1 MRDELQEPEPVVGSQ
16 AVPLKRCSSCGYD
29 LTGLPPD
36 QTCPKCGKKLV
47 LRAWLTS
54 GGRVLWQRMLAV
66 WLIAGLA
73 LLIRIISQLIS
84 GTSSLWT
91 IAACIGILGLLAA
104 AAVAILKRLSRPP
117 ARHDVELIL
126 SADGLTVR
134 PRRGKSIHA
143 PWSSLG
149 SVAMGRDLG
158 GLRLLTLWPRR
169 GAWIYAPAMSLIID
183 GAQINSDA
191 LRERIERLIAES
203 SGRGGCPAQGISR
216 RSSHLIFA

>member
-1 MRDELQEPEPVVGSQ
+1 MSEQP
-16 AVPLKRCSSCGYD
+16 
-29 LTGLPPD
+29 
-36 QTCPKCGKKLV
+36 TCPECGKKLV
-47 LRAWLTS
+47 LRAWLAS
-54 GGRVLWQRMLAV
+54 GGRVLSQRMLAV

-84 GTSSLWT
+84 ETSSLWT
-91 IAACIGILGLLAA
+91 IAACIGFLGLLAA
-104 AAVAILKRLSRPP
+104 AVIAVLKRLSRPP

-183 GAQINSDA
+183 GAQIDSDA
-191 LRERIERLIAES
+191 LREQIESRTPF
-203 SGRGGCPAQGISR
+203 GRFGTPDEVASVVVFLVSPAAGFVTGASIVVDGGYSIT
-216 RSSHLIFA
+216 

>member
-1 MRDELQEPEPVVGSQ
+1 MG
-16 AVPLKRCSSCGYD
+16 
-29 LTGLPPD
+29 
-36 QTCPKCGKKLV
+36 

-54 GGRVLWQRMLAV
+54 GGHVLWQRALAIV
-66 WLIAGLA
+66 VICSLPP
-73 LLIRIISQLIS
+73 LLLPIFQVIS
-84 GTSSLWT
+84 GTSSPWT
-91 IAACIGILGLLAA
+91 IAACIGFLGLLAA

-134 PRRGKSIHA
+134 PRRGKSIQA

-183 GAQINSDA
+183 GAQIDSDA
-191 LRERIERLIAES
+191 LREQIERLIAD
-203 SGRGGCPAQGISR
+203 SGNRGGSPSR
-216 RSSHLIFA
+216 VVGREPCRLIFA